1 MSKSNNSEGGF
12 IGKIGGSVVYKS
24 KGQWIKR
31 SIGIITKPPTI
42 PQLACREKMRL
53 VTSCLK
59 PVKDLLPVGFKVPRN
74 AIGITPYNLACRY
87 NLNHAITGEYPE
99 LRIDYTKVLFAEGT
113 MPVVT
118 GCKAELSDKGIRFSW
133 DKTEDS
139 KLSRWNDQVMLI
151 AYLPDELD
159 AKFQISAAARKD
171 GEAFLRLPKYRTPV
185 VLETYLS
192 FVSANQKLTSNSV
205 YTGQLNWSKK

>member
-99 LRIDYTKVLFAEGT
+99 LRIDYTKF
-113 MPVVT
+113 
-118 GCKAELSDKGIRFSW
+118 
-133 DKTEDS
+133 
-139 KLSRWNDQVMLI
+139 
-151 AYLPDELD
+151 YLLKVPCLLLQGV
-159 AKFQISAAARKD
+159 KQS
-171 GEAFLRLPKYRTPV
+171 
-185 VLETYLS
+185 
-192 FVSANQKLTSNSV
+192 
-205 YTGQLNWSKK
+205 